1 VSGEVVLVDSGDGAV
16 LRLVRAAAAL
26 FAQPSFRPA
35 ALVGGLAVTM
45 RLATAHRATND
56 VDTVAD
62 GDGPRQAALDYVTDR
77 GEPGDRIEVDG
88 VKVDVMPTWPL
99 VADELPD
106 EELPRLFVLAHRW
119 ALESAEP
126 LTVQV
131 TGWEGGPAEPLSL
144 DVATAPALVAC
155 KFHALADRKEA
166 RAQKRESDALDLV
179 RLVGSLVR
187 VRVRVGGS
195 AEPLAGSPFDLAE
208 LVAAESRRWFLDDA
222 TRMAR
227 LVRLGD
233 GSADATVDPDD
244 IAALGELFIERLRTD
259 RSA

>member
-35 ALVGGLAVTM
+35 ALVGGLAVTL

-56 VDTVAD
+56 VDTVSD

-77 GEPGDRIEVDG
+77 GEPGDRIEIDG
-88 VKVDVMPTWPL
+88 VEVDVMPTWPL

-126 LTVQV
+126 LTVRV
-131 TGWEGGPAEPLSL
+131 AGSTGSEGGPAEPVSL

-166 RAQKRESDALDLV
+166 RAPKRESDALDLV
-179 RLVGSLVR
+179 RLVGLL
-187 VRVRVGGS
+187 VRVGGS
-195 AEPLAGSPFDLAE
+195 AAPLAGSPFDLSE
-208 LVAAESRRWFLDDA
+208 LVAAEARRWFVDDA

-227 LVRLGD
+227 LMRLGE
-233 GSADATVDPDD
+233 GSADASVDPDD
-244 IAALGELFIERLRTD
+244 IAALGELFIDRLRTD
-259 RSA
+259 RTA